1 MFISNFVFASY
12 GGLRTKHI
20 DEDEQRGG
28 RSNNMC
34 IYERSDGEEWE
45 GKLRC
50 AGVTRWTVIELT
62 EEHFE
67 ESFLEFLSSH
77 LTSILVKNRFSNIN

>member
-20 DEDEQRGG
+20 DEDEQRRGG

-50 AGVTRWTVIELT
+50 AGVTRWTVIGLT
-62 EEHFE
+62 
-67 ESFLEFLSSH
+67 L
-77 LTSILVKNRFSNIN
+77 

>member
-20 DEDEQRGG
+20 DEDEQRRGG

-34 IYERSDGEEWE
+34 IYERSDDEEWE

-50 AGVTRWTVIELT
+50 AGVTRWIDELT
-62 EEHFE
+62 ERNIYLE
-67 ESFLEFLSSH
+67 EIFLEFLSTYVVA
-77 LTSILVKNRFSNIN
+77 LNQF